1 LPRQLIRA
9 IHGRSD
15 CEHPELEEKIILD
28 KVIVWARS
36 LIERRLNRPY
46 IQFICLSVLVV
57 YLVLLLVSFATSVR
71 GRTIFGPYLG
81 ADFGAFYIA
90 GKIFNTDSPGRI
102 YDAALHHQLYQE
114 QFPDAPPDSQLPYVN
129 APFFVLPFTVLAR
142 FPYAWAYL
150 FWLLL
155 SLALYV
161 TGFAVIWRTL
171 DAIPRDVRSIALL
184 LALSFTP
191 FLVEC
196 LAGGQTSAVGFF
208 CLAFAIS
215 SERRGRH
222 VLCGLAISLCAY
234 KPTLLVLIVPML
246 VITRRVKTLLGLV
259 VGCGI
264 LALISLLVVGSQG
277 CLGYIS
283 TLLYFTNASTSAA
296 SGLRSWKYVDV
307 NSFFRLLL
315 GQHSYLRW
323 TMTMAAF
330 LFGLPFLLRSWWR
343 GNRERRDEQSL
354 IWALTITGT
363 LVLNLYVGIYDS
375 TLVVLSVL
383 LTTDVLFRR
392 SDNDKL
398 GLPETFK
405 FILLL
410 LYVVPWIT
418 QPIARLIDF
427 QPYTLALALL
437 GSWQLIQFQRLKEAE
452 RHCELRTAAGE
463 WQRSPG

>member
-1 LPRQLIRA
+1 M
-9 IHGRSD
+9 
-15 CEHPELEEKIILD
+15 
-28 KVIVWARS
+28 
-36 LIERRLNRPY
+36 
-46 IQFICLSVLVV
+46 
-57 YLVLLLVSFATSVR
+57 SFATSVR

-90 GKIFNTDSPGRI
+90 GKIFNTHSPSQI
-102 YDAALHHQLYQE
+102 YDAGLHHQLYQE

-142 FPYAWAYL
+142 LPYSWAYL

-161 TGFAVIWRTL
+161 AGFALIWRTL
-171 DAIPRDVRSIALL
+171 DGIPRDARSIALL
-184 LALSFTP
+184 IALSFMP

-208 CLAFAIS
+208 CLALAIS
-215 SERRGRH
+215 SERRGH
-222 VLCGLAISLCAY
+222 HILCGLAISLCAY

-246 VITRRVKTLLGLV
+246 VITQRYKALLGFAI
-259 VGCGI
+259 GCGL
-264 LALISLLVVGSQG
+264 LAVVSFLAVGTQG
-277 CLGYIS
+277 CLGYVN
-283 TLLYFTNASTSAA
+283 TLLYFTNASTSSA

-315 GQHSYLRW
+315 GRHSYLRW
-323 TMTMAAF
+323 TMTAAAF
-330 LFGLPFLLRSWWR
+330 LFGLPFLLRSWWQ
-343 GNRERRDEQSL
+343 GNRGGRDEQSL
-354 IWALTITGT
+354 VWALTITGT

-383 LTTDVLFRR
+383 LTSDVLFHRA
-392 SDNDKL
+392 DNNKL
-398 GLPETFK
+398 DLPETFK

-418 QPIARLIDF
+418 QPIARLTGF
-427 QPYTLALALL
+427 QSYTLALALL
-437 GSWQLIQFQRLKEAE
+437 GSWQFIQFQRLKGAE
-452 RHCELRTAAGE
+452 RHGELPTAAGE